1 MWGLVSRW
9 LSVAVTVVDKMRDG
23 SRGHVGSGEA
33 VEECERKRE
42 AGPESG
48 RRWEVL
54 VGEKSREL
62 TEHPKSGREG
72 TPHRHL
78 LSLCC
83 FGSQGLRFYCLLPV
97 IQMCFFY

>member
-1 MWGLVSRW
+1 M
-9 LSVAVTVVDKMRDG
+9 VTVVDKMHDER
-23 SRGHVGSGEA
+23 RGHVGGGEA
-33 VEECERKRE
+33 VEGCERKME
-42 AGPESG
+42 AGPKS
-48 RRWEVL
+48 RRQWEVL

-62 TEHPKSGREG
+62 TGHPKSGREG

>member
-1 MWGLVSRW
+1 MMKAEGMWAVVRLSRR
-9 LSVAVTVVDKMRDG
+9 VRRKM
-23 SRGHVGSGEA
+23 
-33 VEECERKRE
+33 E

-48 RRWEVL
+48 RQWEVL

-62 TEHPKSGREG
+62 TGHPKSGREG

-78 LSLCC
+78 LSVCC